1 MDRTMELRVMELL
14 RKQGLRISDL
24 ADRMGTDQS
33 NLKKSLANNPKLS
46 TLQDVA
52 KALGVDLHELFTGDR
67 PSRPSGIAV
76 IGGKTYGI
84 AEMGSV
90 VQMPSYSDYSTLRKD
105 VREFVLDSVKEAKSN
120 AFGAFVHSFE
130 LFSLVYDDKTRVFIL
145 GLFYG
150 NAQAKTFFFD
160 KMEYAE
166 WKNGKDADPDWNLE
180 EMTKDIINTIEG
192 YVSSQ
197 SKEPSAINE
206 NE

>member
-1 MDRTMELRVMELL
+1 MELL

-24 ADRMGTDQS
+24 ADKMGTDQS

-52 KALGVDLHELFTGDR
+52 KALGVDIHELFTGDR
-67 PSRPSGIAV
+67 PSRPAGIAV

-90 VQMPSYSDYSTLRKD
+90 VQLPSYADYSILRKD
-105 VREFVLDSVKEAKSN
+105 VKAFVQKSVKEAQSN

-130 LFSLVYDDKTRVFIL
+130 FFSLVYDDKTGVFIL
-145 GLFYG
+145 ALYYG
-150 NAQAKTFFFD
+150 ANQAKTFFFD

-166 WKNGKDADPDWNLE
+166 WKNGMDAEPDWNLE
-180 EMTKDIINTIEG
+180 ELAKDIISTIEG

-197 SKEPSAINE
+197 SEEPSAIDE